1 MVLLEYRIAIVELL
15 GGDPKLRSKKSLI
28 EKFIKEQMANV
39 DGSVVM
45 TDEFE
50 QFWEVEKQ
58 ASLNLEKSV
67 DR

>member
-1 MVLLEYRIAIVELL
+1 
-15 GGDPKLRSKKSLI
+15 
-28 EKFIKEQMANV
+28 
-39 DGSVVM
+39 M

-67 DR
+67 DRWKFTKAIECSG